1 MPINLDLYR
10 IFLTVADNRSFSKAA
25 RALYI
30 SQPAV
35 SQSIAQ
41 LESRLACPLF
51 VRTPRGVE
59 LTEEGSALY
68 QYISKAMGFV
78 TSGEE
83 HLSSLRG
90 LRRGSLRIGAGD
102 TISHHFL
109 LPHLRCFHE
118 QYPEIQIEVT
128 NRTSSETLDL
138 LRTGRV
144 DIGLINL
151 PVDDDPALHFTPC
164 ADIHDVF
171 VASEDVFGH
180 LKGKTL
186 TLKEIAAL
194 PLILLEEAANSRRYV
209 DRFFSQQGIALTP
222 EIELGA
228 HALLLEFAQI
238 GLGIAC
244 VTQEFAGQALENGR
258 LFVLEQKTAIPEREI
273 GLAVR
278 EGVPVPRAAQ
288 TFMDM
293 IV

>member
-1 MPINLDLYR
+1 MPANLDLYR

-25 RALYI
+25 RSLYI

-59 LTEEGSALY
+59 LTGEGSALY
-68 QYISKAMGFV
+68 QYISQAMGLV
-78 TSGEE
+78 TAGEE

-102 TISHHFL
+102 TICHHFL
-109 LPHLRCFHE
+109 LPHLRRFHE

-128 NRTSSETLDL
+128 NRTSPETLGL

-144 DIGLINL
+144 DLGLINL
-151 PVDDDPALHFTPC
+151 PMADDPALRFTPC

-171 VASEDVFGH
+171 VASVDAFGH
-180 LKGKTL
+180 LKEKKL
-186 TLKEIAAL
+186 TPKEIAAL

-209 DRFFSQQGIALTP
+209 DEFFKRHGIALRP

-228 HALLLEFAQI
+228 HALLLEFARI
-238 GLGIAC
+238 GLGVAC
-244 VTQEFAGQALENGR
+244 VTKEFAGHSLKTGKV
-258 LFVLEQKTAIPEREI
+258 FILEQKAAIPKRKI

-278 EGVPVPRAAQ
+278 EGVPVPLAAQ